1 MPERHFDVFVSTSFS
16 SKVDY
21 EMGKVDAAYRNYVEG
36 VLQSLR
42 DLNLTVFC
50 AVEYEEWKIG
60 NDPSE
65 VGVDLDLNMLDAS
78 DNVLVLLN
86 DTKSDGNSYESGY
99 AFAKGKAVY
108 FMLEPGT
115 EKLSYWNQGLV
126 KSGRVK
132 LISRV
137 EDLLE
142 K

>member
-1 MPERHFDVFVSTSFS
+1 MADGHVDIFVSTSFS
-16 SKVDY
+16 SKVNY
-21 EMGKVDAAYRNYVEG
+21 ETGEVELAYRTYVEG
-36 VLQSLR
+36 ILQSLR
-42 DLNLTVFC
+42 DAGLTVFC

-65 VGVDLDLNMLDAS
+65 VGVDLDLSMLDVS

-99 AFAKGKAVY
+99 AFAKGKSVY

-115 EKLSYWNQGLV
+115 QKLSYWNQGLV